1 MKAAVIDQWGQPP
14 RYADFPEPQAGV
26 GTLTATVEASALTN
40 LTKGIGN
47 GTHYASR
54 EMRLPMVP
62 GVDGVAR
69 LDDGRRVYT
78 GAVPPYGMLAERT
91 LLNAHDMV
99 ELPDGIDAVT
109 AAAVPNPGISSWLAL
124 EHAAALR
131 PGEHVLVLGATGVT
145 GSLAAQLAA
154 SVFGAGRVVVAGR
167 DAARLDWLRTVGA
180 DDIID
185 LRNDDVRARV
195 HALHTAQPFDVVLD
209 YLWGN
214 PAAQVL
220 AALADG
226 PTGPI
231 TAPGSSRSAR
241 WPIRGCR
248 CPPRCC
254 AAPVSSSRGSA
265 SVASRRQSWPQRAP
279 RHYPDCSTWSA
290 TAVSTCAR
298 PHGRWP
304 ISPTRGPRPTRL
316 APGWYSHPDGAA

>member
-14 RYADFPEPQAGV
+14 RYTDFPDPEPGD

-54 EMRLPMVP
+54 ELHLPMIP

-91 LLNAHDMV
+91 LLNTRDMV

-131 PGEHVLVLGATGVT
+131 PGEHVLILGATGVT
-145 GSLAAQLAA
+145 GSLATQLAA
-154 SVFGAGRVVVAGR
+154 SVFGAARVVVAGR
-167 DAARLDWLRTVGA
+167 DTARLDWLRTVGA
-180 DDIID
+180 DDVID
-185 LRNDDVRARV
+185 LRNDDVRATVR
-195 HALHTAQPFDVVLD
+195 ALHAAQPFDVVLD
-209 YLWGN
+209 YLWGD

-226 PTGPI
+226 PTGRYHRTRFVQVGAMADPTMPLPAALLRSTGI
-231 TAPGSSRSAR
+231 QLRGVGIGSVPPAVLASAR
-241 WPIRGCR
+241 TEAL
-248 CPPRCC
+248 PRLFDM
-254 AAPVSSSRGSA
+254 VGNGSLEL
-265 SVASRRQSWPQRAP
+265 R
-279 RHYPDCSTWSA
+279 
-290 TAVSTCAR
+290 TAAR
-298 PHGRWP
+298 PLADIADAWTTTDPSG
-304 ISPTRGPRPTRL
+304 TRVVLTP
-316 APGWYSHPDGAA
+316 

>member
-14 RYADFPEPQAGV
+14 RYADFPEPQPGD

-167 DAARLDWLRTVGA
+167 DTARLDWLRTVGA

-226 PTGPI
+226 PTGTYHRTRFIQVGAMADPTMPLPAAVLRSTGI
-231 TAPGSSRSAR
+231 QLSGVGIGSVPPAVLAAARTEALPRLFDMVGNGSLHMRTA
-241 WPIRGCR
+241 
-248 CPPRCC
+248 
-254 AAPVSSSRGSA
+254 
-265 SVASRRQSWPQRAP
+265 
-279 RHYPDCSTWSA
+279 
-290 TAVSTCAR
+290 AR
-298 PHGRWP
+298 PLADITDAWTTADPSG
-304 ISPTRGPRPTRL
+304 TRVVLTP
-316 APGWYSHPDGAA
+316 